1 MDNVQDKY
9 IKDNEKTNENK
20 PDLVT
25 FVLLKGEK
33 IVAAV
38 YAVTAFLSDSE
49 PLKWKLRESSLDLLS
64 ELSFLRQSGGS
75 YRGSMLDRITGY
87 LRSLIALFDVGLAS
101 GFVSEMNFRILRNE
115 CVNLIE
121 KIKDLSSASSLES
134 SLRVEMPLLV
144 AAAPVAASE
153 ALSYTTQGQSIKDR
167 KSFNQSAQHNVQN
180 NNGQIGAS
188 GSSKITNHRN
198 NARRESIIK
207 FVRGKGWTAIKDIA
221 AAVPGCSVKTVQRE
235 LAALVSEGVLKKQ
248 GDRRWSRY
256 ILA

>member
-75 YRGSMLDRITGY
+75 YRSSMLDRVTGY

-144 AAAPVAASE
+144 AAAPVAAPE
-153 ALSYTTQGQSIKDR
+153 TLSYTTQGQSIKDR

-180 NNGQIGAS
+180 NGQIRAG
-188 GSSKITNHRN
+188 GSSKITTHRN
-198 NARRESIIK
+198 NARRDSIIK
-207 FVRGKGWTAIKDIA
+207 FVRGKGWIAIKDIA